1 LSRRSVS
8 GVVAPAEQLNSSD
21 TVRLAVTGAAGNK
34 TLAHPGQRLRPASNQ
49 QQQKGGRLL
58 RTKSASETAW
68 AAPEALSWVNR
79 RNV

>member
-1 LSRRSVS
+1 
-8 GVVAPAEQLNSSD
+8 VAPAEQLNSSD

-49 QQQKGGRLL
+49 QQQKGSRRGAKERL
-58 RTKSASETAW
+58 ETAV
-68 AAPEALSWVNR
+68 AAPEALSWANR